1 MRLIVMA
8 LVCIA
13 GCADLDSPARGVC
26 GNHLLELGEDCDRDD
41 PTCVR
46 CAVTCATA
54 ADCPGDEY
62 ACGVDGLC
70 HAPGGVFEN
79 PTAGAT
85 LQADDVRVTDIDRDG
100 YGDVIGVSTT
110 SIVVRH
116 GSSTGTLATASSF
129 VTPAQSG
136 PPAFSDLDGDGALDV
151 TLTTLDGIVSYTS
164 PFGTLSPVDIESPI
178 LDQQGQPITI
188 LSMFSIG
195 ALQLGLFVDDGGVVL
210 LLVVDLITPDKLY
223 AMAPCAARLG
233 AIPTSQLAR
242 PSIDV
247 YRASAPGA
255 AVAQFV
261 VSFATA
267 AGAPCV
273 TAIHGNSFGYTLT
286 DVTPAGMAPVSERLV
301 LADLDSDADPCPGLV
316 RSDAGARGLRHYN
329 GAFVSGRCT
338 LEAAGALGAALPVI
352 GEAPASAVAIGRVP
366 VNPPVAAVAS
376 DALVMTSGIYAYSP
390 PFGTIAPLVLSSRKL
405 ARVASADLDNDG
417 DTDAVVAPADEDDLD
432 ILYRNGLG
440 FDLLRVDTASVPG
453 FLAIADYDANGV
465 PDIAFGERRTGHQA
479 LMVAYGTADRP
490 LPPAQVA
497 TFTDI
502 ASVTQI
508 EFPDSADPLSHA
520 ADLAVIQPGTAGS
533 LPTMTLLHGS
543 TQRTMLSFYDPRSDE
558 MVRATRL
565 RGAVL
570 GNFVGTPHR
579 DLFAIGAPDDDP
591 AIGIRAWQVAGTATQ
606 FEDSHSDGSPAPGLS
621 QCDGDGLPG
630 SLGVCIRDAMYL
642 AWPVA
647 PERDVVLA
655 VDPSSAIMID
665 PAGPV
670 STPMP
675 ALLAGLPAGVV
686 PRSLYPIDLEADGSP
701 ELLASFATP
710 PGAALAGTVRICR
723 LSAGVVTSC
732 EDLRPAMAPG
742 ATCIDAAPARLR
754 SRRPRGARRH
764 GSECGSLQNG
774 VSAGLEAT
782 IVARGTGIRS
792 LRVADVTGDGV
803 DDIVTVAGETG
814 SQAVSVLAQCT
825 TRDACT
831 GGDR

>member
-1 MRLIVMA
+1 MRSIFIA

-13 GCADLDSPARGVC
+13 GCADLDSPVRGVC
-26 GNHLLELGEDCDRDD
+26 GNHLLEPGEDCDRDD

-70 HAPGGVFEN
+70 HAPGGVFES

-85 LQADDVRVTDIDRDG
+85 FQADDVRVSDVDRDG
-100 YGDVIGVSTT
+100 YGDVIGVSKT

-116 GSSTGTLATASSF
+116 GNATGTLATASSF

-178 LDQQGQPITI
+178 LGQQGEPIHI

-195 ALQLGLFVDDGGVVL
+195 PLQLGLFVDDGGSVL
-210 LLVVDLITPDKLY
+210 LLVADLLTPDRLY
-223 AMAPCAARLG
+223 AAAPCVARIG
-233 AIPTSQLAR
+233 ALPTSQLAR
-242 PSIDV
+242 SSIDV

-255 AVAQFV
+255 AVAQMV
-261 VSFATA
+261 VSFATS

-273 TAIHGNSFGYTLT
+273 TAIHGNAFGYTLT
-286 DVTPAGMAPVSERLV
+286 DVTPAGMAAVGERLV
-301 LADLDSDADPCPGLV
+301 LADLDADADPCPGLV
-316 RSDAGARGLRHYN
+316 RSDAGARALRHYN
-329 GAFVSGRCT
+329 GTLASGRCT
-338 LEAAGALGAALPVI
+338 LEAAGPLGAALPVI
-352 GEAPASAVAIGRVP
+352 GDGPASAVAIGRVP
-366 VNPPVAAVAS
+366 VDPPVAAVAS
-376 DALVMTSGIYAYSP
+376 DALVMTSGVYAYSP
-390 PFGTIAPLVLSSRKL
+390 AFGTIAPLVLSSRKL

-417 DTDAVVAPADEDDLD
+417 DTDAVVAPAEEDDLD
-432 ILYRNGLG
+432 VLYRNGLG
-440 FDLLRVDTASVPG
+440 FDLLRLDTASVASS
-453 FLAIADYDANGV
+453 LAIADYDANAI
-465 PDIAFGERRTGHQA
+465 PDIAFGERRTGYQA
-479 LMVAYGTADRP
+479 LMVAYGTTDRP

-502 ASVTQI
+502 ASVTQL

-520 ADLAVIQPGTAGS
+520 ADLAVIQPAKAGS
-533 LPTMTLLHGS
+533 VPTMTLLHGS

-558 MVRATRL
+558 MVQKTRL

-591 AIGIRAWQVAGTATQ
+591 QVGIRAWQVAGTATQ
-606 FEDSHSDGSPAPGLS
+606 FEDSHTDGALTPGLS
-621 QCDGDGLPG
+621 QCDGMP
-630 SLGVCIRDAMYL
+630 GVCIRDAMYL

-647 PERDVVLA
+647 PDRDVVLA
-655 VDPSSAIMID
+655 IDPSSAIMID

-670 STPMP
+670 ATAMP

-686 PRSLYPIDLEADGSP
+686 PRALYPIDLEADGTL

-710 PGAALAGTVRICR
+710 LGTPLSGSVRICR
-723 LSAGVVTSC
+723 LAAGVVTSC
-732 EDLRPAMAPG
+732 EELQPQIAPD
-742 ATCIDAAPARLR
+742 AICIDAAPARLGTG
-754 SRRPRGARRH
+754 PALVALCRGAD
-764 GSECGSLQNG
+764 GGSLLLG
-774 VSAGLEAT
+774 VTATREAT
-782 IVARGTGIRS
+782 ILARGTGTRTI
-792 LRVADVTGDGV
+792 RVADVTGDGV
-803 DDIVTVAGETG
+803 DDIVAVSGETG

-831 GGDR
+831 GGNR